1 MKKRLLVAP
10 VYIRKVASAVDEARS
25 LSLLLWFEVRVC
37 YGQLVE
43 LQYSEG
49 IADVHLVIE
58 VFLELVDLP
67 VQTTFLPPPL
77 NHQLLKMSSMSFDE
91 YFNKMVSDEGKFEMF
106 CTQHLDH
113 IKRGYVRSQAE
124 KSSRK
129 HSRRYWR
136 RWSLARLHL

>member
-1 MKKRLLVAP
+1 LVAP

-25 LSLLLWFEVRVC
+25 LALLLWFEVRVC

-67 VQTTFLPPPL
+67 VQTAFLPPPL

-136 RWSLARLHL
+136 RWSRARPHL